1 MTNEENPNKE
11 QQLKK
16 RGQRKGKPR
25 RKGSGSVFRRPER
38 KGGKQWIAQIILD
51 NGKTR
56 QRYFK
61 TQAEADEALTEM
73 LYEQRRGM
81 LATGSQQTVKQF
93 MEYWLEVVHKP
104 TLRLSSYVKY
114 RGILDKDII
123 PELGH
128 LKLQELTIQHVEAL
142 YAKKTKEGKSAKTIR
157 VIHAVL
163 HQGLA
168 HALYLNLITRN
179 VSDLARKSLPR
190 QKRYEYHT
198 LTREQ
203 AQKLLEQVRGH
214 RLEALLILA
223 MTTGMRRGELV
234 ALRWRDV
241 HLEENYLQVCHS
253 ARKVVR
259 YGLQITEPKTEAGR
273 RKIMLTPFLI
283 EVLMR
288 HRTNQEAEKLAS
300 GITWKEH
307 DLVFCGKDGAFL
319 NPDHPLLWLRRLL
332 KNAGLPRMR
341 FHDLRH
347 SAASLLL
354 AMGVHIKVVQEL
366 LGHSNITTTLNVYS
380 HVLPSLHQDAMD
392 KLSNLLHDKSG
403 ENEGKENTSDTE
415 EGESA
420 E

>member
-1 MTNEENPNKE
+1 MTDEEKNINEEK
-11 QQLKK
+11 QSKK

-25 RKGSGSVFRRPER
+25 RRGSGSVFRRTER
-38 KGGKQWIAQIILD
+38 KGGKEWVAQIILD

-93 MEYWLEVVHKP
+93 LEYWLEEVHKP

-128 LKLQELTIQHVEAL
+128 LKLQELTIQHVEVL
-142 YAKKTKEGKSAKTIR
+142 YARKTKEGKSAKTIR

-163 HQGLA
+163 HKGLA

-179 VSDLARKSLPR
+179 VSEIARKSLPR

-203 AQKLLEQVRGH
+203 AQTLLEQVRGH

-223 MTTGMRRGELV
+223 MTTGMRRGEIV

-273 RKIMLTPFLI
+273 RRIVLTPFLT
-283 EVLMR
+283 EVLTK
-288 HRTNQEAEKLAS
+288 HRTYQEAEKRAAGS
-300 GITWKEH
+300 TWQEH
-307 DLVFCGKDGAFL
+307 DLVFCGKDGTYL

-332 KNAGLPRMR
+332 KHAGLPRMR

-347 SAASLLL
+347 SAATLLL

-392 KLSNLLHDKSG
+392 KLSNLLHDKRG
-403 ENEGKENTSDTE
+403 ENEGKETTSDAE
-415 EGESA
+415 EDE
-420 E
+420 